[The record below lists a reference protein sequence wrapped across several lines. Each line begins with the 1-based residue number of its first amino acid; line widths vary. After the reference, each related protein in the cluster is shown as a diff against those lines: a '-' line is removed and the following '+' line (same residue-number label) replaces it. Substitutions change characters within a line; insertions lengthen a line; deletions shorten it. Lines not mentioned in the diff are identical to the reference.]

1 MSKTEA
7 IFISLWARGGEHENP
22 LVRIADWY
30 KSNGW
35 SVAAALCCDDAA
47 SSRDATA
54 IFDLPNSERV
64 SCAYDA
70 ANRWAIEIELTR
82 LRHGTR
88 GKRENRKVRFGR
100 SSVPCPWIEHA
111 VEIEVSVDAE
121 MWKNDRE
128 TRRGY
133 KRIVDELRS
142 MAEAIAPCWALLGE
156 HGRGPSL
163 PELKAPTKG
172 GSFMLSTVFL
182 SDAEFDEPAVERMS
196 VGAHFERWPSGWLLS
211 SSRFLGAPTESSSS
225 FADQVWNC
233 LLGWGARARS
243 MDRSIRRE

>member
-1 MSKTEA
+1 MSNTQA
-7 IFISLWARGGEHENP
+7 LFISLWARGTEQENP
-22 LVRIADWY
+22 LVRIAAWY

-35 SVAAALCCDDAA
+35 SVAAALCCDATA

-54 IFDLPNSERV
+54 ILDLPISERV

-70 ANRWAIEIELTR
+70 ADRWAIEIELTR
-82 LRHGTR
+82 LRHGTS

-100 SSVPCPWIEHA
+100 SLVPCPWIEHA

-142 MAEAIAPCWALLGE
+142 MAEAIQPCWALLGQ

-163 PELKAPTKG
+163 AELKAPSKG
-172 GSFMLSTVFL
+172 EGFMLSTVFL
-182 SDAEFDEPAVERMS
+182 SDAEFDEPAVGRMAA
-196 VGAHFERWPSGWLLS
+196 GAHFDRWPGGWLLS
-211 SSRFLGAPTESSSS
+211 SSRFLSVSTESSSS

-233 LLGWGARARS
+233 LLGWGTRARS
-243 MDRSIRRE
+243 MDRSIRRV